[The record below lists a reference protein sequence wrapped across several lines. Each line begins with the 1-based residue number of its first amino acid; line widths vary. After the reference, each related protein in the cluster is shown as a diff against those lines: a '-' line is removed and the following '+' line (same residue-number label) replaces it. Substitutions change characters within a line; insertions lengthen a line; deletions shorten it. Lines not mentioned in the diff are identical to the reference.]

1 MQSARTTRGQETA
14 AEIQSNQI
22 QSSQIQSN
30 LERSVAAALRTIAAV
45 QAERSA
51 APVRSAR
58 LRLATIYGVT
68 RLQRR
73 REREGTAGTSNAG
86 M

>member
-1 MQSARTTRGQETA
+1 MQPVRTTRGEETA
-14 AEIQSNQI
+14 A
-22 QSSQIQSN
+22 

-73 REREGTAGTSNAG
+73 RERESAARA
-86 M
+86 

>member
-1 MQSARTTRGQETA
+1 MQPIRITTGNRTA
-14 AEIQSNQI
+14 A
-22 QSSQIQSN
+22 
-30 LERSVAAALRTIAAV
+30 LERSVAAALRTIAAF

-51 APVRSAR
+51 PPVRSAR

-73 REREGTAGTSNAG
+73 REREAGAARA
-86 M
+86 

>member
-1 MQSARTTRGQETA
+1 MQTGRTMRGDETA
-14 AEIQSNQI
+14 A
-22 QSSQIQSN
+22 

-51 APVRSAR
+51 PPVRSAR

-68 RLQRR
+68 RLQKR
-73 REREGTAGTSNAG
+73 RERDAAQA
-86 M
+86 

>member
-1 MQSARTTRGQETA
+1 MQPVRTPRGEDTA
-14 AEIQSNQI
+14 AQS
-22 QSSQIQSN
+22 QSN

-51 APVRSAR
+51 PPVRSAR

-73 REREGTAGTSNAG
+73 REREAG
-86 M
+86 

>member
-1 MQSARTTRGQETA
+1 MQTGRTTRGEETA
-14 AEIQSNQI
+14 A
-22 QSSQIQSN
+22 

-45 QAERSA
+45 RAERSA
-51 APVRSAR
+51 PQVRSAR

-73 REREGTAGTSNAG
+73 REREAAQA
-86 M
+86 